1 MIHYITYATHDQG
14 LFKELVENPYIKI
27 NVMGFGA
34 KWNGFNDKFKGVLEY
49 TRHIPDDDYV
59 VFLDGF
65 DTTVVKEPKDIIER
79 FKSYNC
85 DILFSDDSLPVPNYV
100 KEKIFGTCNDE
111 FLNSG
116 MYMGKAKSIRELSSL
131 IVKQKYSTDDQ
142 KISTTICNLDIF
154 NIKVDV
160 KHKIFLNYGAKSND
174 YYFMSYPGGTNSL
187 PALLE
192 RFKRSVKDYG
202 SYLYL
207 EAIIII
213 LLFIMAYIFYNYN
226 LKKKK

>member
-27 NVMGFGA
+27 NVLGFGE
-34 KWNGFNDKFKGVLEY
+34 KWNGFKDKPKGVLAY

-65 DTTVVKEPKDIIER
+65 DTKVVKEPKDIIKR

-85 DILFSDDSLPVPNYV
+85 DILFSEDALPIPKYF
-100 KEKIFGTCNDE
+100 KEKIFGMCNDG
-111 FLNSG
+111 FLNAG
-116 MYMGKAKSIRELSSL
+116 MYMGKAKNIRELSSL
-131 IVKQKYSTDDQ
+131 IAKQKYSTDDQ
-142 KISTTICNLDIF
+142 RTATVICNLDIF
-154 NIKVDV
+154 NIKIDV
-160 KHKIFLNYGAKSND
+160 KRKIFLNYGAKSND
-174 YYFMSYPGGTNSL
+174 YYFISYPGGANSL
-187 PALLE
+187 TSFSQ
-192 RFKRSVKDYG
+192 RVKRASKEYG
-202 SYLYL
+202 RYLYL

-213 LLFIMAYIFYNYN
+213 LLFIMAYIFSNYT